1 MKHNLLSSYFRSSK
15 PDDQNTVVGALL
27 KPHPIIPIPDASPFF
42 LRQYIKGHYADM
54 FELYPQLL
62 TEIVLRLP
70 YQIQK
75 HSSVQATFDQ
85 VNIFLIISRNS
96 LLNRDTL

>member
-1 MKHNLLSSYFRSSK
+1 M
-15 PDDQNTVVGALL
+15 VGALL
-27 KPHPIIPIPDASPFF
+27 KPHPVIPIPDASPFF

-75 HSSVQATFDQ
+75 HSSIQATFDQ
-85 VNIFLIISRNS
+85 VNKFSINYYFLIFFTRRKHFHQTDDNH
-96 LLNRDTL
+96 LKFFNYKN